1 VVKVDAEEK
10 IEKVEDI
17 ENLVAIPTW
26 KEMLIDLIR
35 SEKLD
40 PWNIDLSLLAEKYI
54 EKIKKMKMLELRVPA
69 NVILAASILLRLKSE
84 TFEIQSEEQEVIEE
98 TYVDQPGSV
107 GILNIVVRTPPK
119 RAVTLSDLIKA
130 LEEVMKIE
138 KRRVEIEMERE
149 RKKLEKIEVEIG
161 RDIEDEI
168 EKVFDIIKKHSEDG
182 MITFSEILKIRAN
195 ESEENKVSKEDIVF
209 SFISLL
215 HLVMKNKIDIFQE
228 EVFGEI
234 IIKLVEENG
243 RKS

>member
-1 VVKVDAEEK
+1 MDKVAQ
-10 IEKVEDI
+10 VEDI
-17 ENLVAIPTW
+17 ESLVSVPTW

-40 PWNIDLSLLAEKYI
+40 PWNIDIALLTEKYI

-69 NVILAASILLRLKSE
+69 NVILAASILLRIKSE

-98 TYVDQPGSV
+98 TYVDQPKSV

-119 RAVTLSDLIKA
+119 RAITLSDLIKA

-138 KRRVEIEMERE
+138 KKRIEKEMEKE
-149 RKKLEKIEVEIG
+149 RRKLEKIEIRLG

-168 EKVFDIIKKHSEDG
+168 EKVFDIIKKNSEDG
-182 MITFSEILKIRAN
+182 MITFSEILKIRA
-195 ESEENKVSKEDIVF
+195 EEKEEKKVDKEDIVF

-228 EVFGEI
+228 EIFGEI
-234 IIKLVEENG
+234 LIKLVEENG
-243 RKS
+243 RRNRE